1 MGVGTGHLTRLYVT
15 INMIK
20 PNVKGGKKVGSGIA
34 VIYTRSGNQ
43 TRY

>member
-1 MGVGTGHLTRLYVT
+1 MGVGTGHLTRLYVSS
-15 INMIK
+15 NVIK
-20 PNVKGGKKVGSGIA
+20 PNVKEGKKIGSCIA